1 MKAISSV
8 HNIAIRTV
16 SLPAIHILGTT
27 VTLWL
32 HIAAIYVNE
41 SFPVNQCYYVLS
53 ILSVLS
59 AAYNSINFIVELSAL
74 FD

>member
-1 MKAISSV
+1 MKAISAV
-8 HNIAIRTV
+8 HNIALRTV
-16 SLPAIHILGTT
+16 SLPAIHILELHFGI
-27 VTLWL
+27 

-41 SFPVNQCYYVLS
+41 RFPVNQCYYVLS

-59 AAYNSINFIVELSAL
+59 AAYTSINFIVELSAL